1 MKVFDEITKNR
12 HDSLELVSE
21 NMNVDSLQK
30 FIKMCYKLIYKYL
43 FTNSWNSHLCHHKR
57 QTLSSFHFFKICLF
71 RSALYLSPSST
82 FLSLQLPNS
91 FSYLIFPI
99 RLICRFHLSLQD
111 TVASAFYFYFSP
123 YWLINWKYA
132 DTWNTHSQTFCIQV
146 FQFWIYRTF
155 SGRYKA

>member
-57 QTLSSFHFFKICLF
+57 QTLS
-71 RSALYLSPSST
+71 T

-99 RLICRFHLSLQD
+99 RLICRFHLSLQYI
-111 TVASAFYFYFSP
+111 VASAFYFYFSP